1 MTMFNNKSKSYETI
15 LPSVYYLN
23 PEYFFKGKI
32 LDRTNIIKN
41 IVEYKFV

>member
-1 MTMFNNKSKSYETI
+1 MI
-15 LPSVYYLN
+15 LKDTRYKSVYYLN

-32 LDRTNIIKN
+32 SDRTNIIKN